1 MKKYLAPMI
10 VFGSFLWL
18 MGMGD
23 LGGAGPANKIPT
35 PEKSFSVKV
44 VDGEGIQTSLSQ
56 FSQEGKVF
64 LTGKRGSATV
74 AIPFE
79 KISQI
84 QFQAGEGNDSQAK
97 VILRG
102 RESIDV
108 KVDKRA
114 KFYGRAEFGTFQIET
129 KDLRSIHFSP

>member
-64 LTGKRGSATV
+64 LTGKRGNATV

-79 KISQI
+79 KIFQI
-84 QFQAGEGNDSQAK
+84 QFQTGEGNDSQAK

-114 KFYGRAEFGTFQIET
+114 KFYGRAEFGTFQIEA